1 MKRQIHIDLDVL
13 DREGISLK
21 EYLILLE
28 GYFDVNH
35 RKVTEKLSEDGDIG
49 YYVNDPNI
57 VILSNNMIEKVKRI
71 MLKSEPSV
79 KESGIDFSKLAIAVQ
94 SLYPR
99 GNKPGT
105 TYSFPGKTKDIELRL
120 LLLYEEYGSFTE
132 EEVIMAVR
140 KYVVEMKDKLDKM
153 VLLRNFIIRQTYEGE
168 RESLLKSYI
177 ENSQTK

>member
-13 DREGISLK
+13 DREGISLG
-21 EYLILLE
+21 EYLVLLE

-35 RKVTEKLSEDGDIG
+35 REVVEKLSEDDSIG
-49 YYVNDPNI
+49 YYVNDPST
-57 VILSNNMIEKVKRI
+57 VILSSNIIDKVKRV
-71 MLKSEPSV
+71 MLKSEPSI

-105 TYSFPGKTKDIELRL
+105 TYSFQGKTKDIELRL
-120 LLLYEEYGSFTE
+120 LLLYAEYGSFTE
-132 EEVIMAVR
+132 EEVITAIR
-140 KYVVEMKDKLDKM
+140 KYVAEMQGKLDKM
-153 VLLRNFIIRQTYEGE
+153 MLLRNFIIRQTYEGE